1 MSDDFATPPEELK
14 RVADEISRL
23 REQIQSASAVLGR
36 IEKRLKLAFPNYPQ
50 NKRTQSKPAT
60 GERVVSNKSRDEI
73 LKLFENVLEAT
84 KVHGDAGYAAGI
96 EKITDEDVRALA
108 FEVGV
113 SESKRISTKKA
124 REGIRKRI
132 QESLLLS
139 SHRPPGI

>member
-14 RVADEISRL
+14 RVAEEISRL

-50 NKRTQSKPAT
+50 NKKAQPKSPA
-60 GERVVSNKSRDEI
+60 GERAVSNKSRDE
-73 LKLFENVLEAT
+73 LLQLFENVLEAT
-84 KVHGDAGYAAGI
+84 KLHGDAGYAAEI
-96 EKITDEDVRALA
+96 AKIADEDVTALA
-108 FEVGV
+108 FEVGI
-113 SESKRISTKKA
+113 SGSKRISTKKA

-139 SHRPPGI
+139 SHRPAGI